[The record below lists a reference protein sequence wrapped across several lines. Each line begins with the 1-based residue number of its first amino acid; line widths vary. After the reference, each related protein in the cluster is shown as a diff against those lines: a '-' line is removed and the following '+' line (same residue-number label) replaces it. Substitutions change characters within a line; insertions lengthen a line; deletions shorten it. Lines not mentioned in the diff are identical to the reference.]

1 MKIGI
6 ITFHRPINY
15 GAVLQTVAL
24 SRKINDMGGEAEI
37 IDYRNEL
44 QERSIQNLNFKTAKG
59 AKSKIKSL
67 LFSKVN
73 NKKVIKFQEFLKMNS
88 NLSKKTYDKNNISE
102 TNNIY
107 DLFITGSDQVWNLN
121 LTNKDY
127 NYFLKFVD
135 NDQKKVSYAS
145 SFGYSNIPEEYKEG
159 SKNYLNK
166 YTKISVREKQG
177 QVIVK
182 DVVGKDAT
190 TVLDPTL
197 LLNKSEWVK
206 LAKEPSFKVPEKF
219 ILLYA
224 VSPTDEDFKIAK
236 QLSKKMKMK
245 VILINYNMKYVF
257 GMKNCF
263 DLGPEEFLWLF
274 NKATFVI
281 TNSFHGTAFS
291 LNFNKN
297 FFVRLSTKKNN
308 GNSRIENII
317 NIMNLQNRYIDV
329 NNLDNNNSNIDWDCV
344 NKRLEGERQNSI
356 NIISDY
362 LKMGEI

>member
-73 NKKVIKFQEFLKMNS
+73 NKKVIKFQEFLRMNS

-135 NDQKKVSYAS
+135 NDQK
-145 SFGYSNIPEEYKEG
+145 
-159 SKNYLNK
+159 
-166 YTKISVREKQG
+166 
-177 QVIVK
+177 
-182 DVVGKDAT
+182 
-190 TVLDPTL
+190 
-197 LLNKSEWVK
+197 
-206 LAKEPSFKVPEKF
+206 
-219 ILLYA
+219 
-224 VSPTDEDFKIAK
+224 
-236 QLSKKMKMK
+236 
-245 VILINYNMKYVF
+245 
-257 GMKNCF
+257 
-263 DLGPEEFLWLF
+263 
-274 NKATFVI
+274 
-281 TNSFHGTAFS
+281 
-291 LNFNKN
+291 
-297 FFVRLSTKKNN
+297 
-308 GNSRIENII
+308 
-317 NIMNLQNRYIDV
+317 
-329 NNLDNNNSNIDWDCV
+329 
-344 NKRLEGERQNSI
+344 
-356 NIISDY
+356 
-362 LKMGEI
+362 